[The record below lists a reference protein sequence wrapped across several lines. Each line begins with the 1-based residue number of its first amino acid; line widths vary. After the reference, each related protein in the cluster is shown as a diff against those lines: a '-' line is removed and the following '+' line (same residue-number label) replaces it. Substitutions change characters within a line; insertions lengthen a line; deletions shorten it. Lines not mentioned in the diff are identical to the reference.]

1 MATELSEQSQRAYG
15 SFFKTFVPYSLDFNY
30 GILNHLLR
38 FRDIAL
44 GLKDRPQNFKAISG
58 LDVPGDKPFTPQ
70 EYLSGLVGDGVSVL
84 DYDQNFAEVTAAKL
98 ITQLTSNGASEPKDN
113 VIYIGDNEGNIVAC
127 LTLKDNWI
135 NFVRVEDSLGLP
147 KLVNTVFTPDT
158 IMYEKPIEERYPK
171 GIEGLASYLRELDLK
186 VLTVMQ
192 DDLNDNFD
200 RQIKMEEL
208 YLDDI
213 ETATKA
219 SSKVRKMCELASQ
232 EFVLPSLAFRENSN
246 GLSIKDEDMIL
257 EGNCVEMSCAT
268 AMNSLG
274 GIDGRYVL
282 PRIRKAPKIDAMKN
296 DDLTKV
302 LRNIDPLSHQSLAS
316 RLFGNEHL
324 APVYGV
330 DIQNVELC
338 ESGNIVSVPGHAFF
352 ARQEGE
358 VQNVYDLATG
368 FVGELSDYRKFL
380 RLLNLPPVLLRET
393 EVTGYSAERTDF
405 MRSIRDMYSLP
416 EVVELAGEI
425 YKEQSAKQGY
435 ANEYLSWNASVA
447 QLAKTIPGKI
457 PYIDLEDALGS
468 NAEITAE
475 SLRKVL
481 ENTDIG
487 FVCFNKKSEM
497 VGTETLNIVFKS
509 GDNLFLADG
518 PKPNAFRMVD
528 FDSQIFDMANNT
540 LEFITDTSR
549 DPGLTL

>member
-1 MATELSEQSQRAYG
+1 MATELSEQSQRAYD

-44 GLKDRPQNFKAISG
+44 GLKDRPQNYKAISG
-58 LDVPGDKPFTPQ
+58 LEVPGDKPFTPQ
-70 EYLSGLVGDGVSVL
+70 EYLDRLVGEGISIL
-84 DYDQNFAEVTAAKL
+84 DFDQSLAESTAAKL
-98 ITQLTSNGASEPKDN
+98 LSQLTSNGASEPKDN
-113 VIYIGDNEGNIVAC
+113 VIYIGDNEGNMVAC
-127 LTLKDNWI
+127 LTLKDDWI
-135 NFVRVEDSLGLP
+135 NFVRIEDSLGLP

-158 IMYEKPIEERYPK
+158 IMYDKPIEQRYPK
-171 GIEGLASYLRELDLK
+171 GIEGLASYLREMDFK

-200 RQIKMEEL
+200 RQIKMEEQ
-208 YLDDI
+208 YLEDI

-219 SSKVRKMCELASQ
+219 GSKVRKMCELASQ

-282 PRIRKAPKIDAMKN
+282 PRIRKAPKFDAMKN

-302 LRNIDPLSHQSLAS
+302 MRSIDPLSHQSLAS
-316 RLFGNEHL
+316 RLFGNEHQ
-324 APVYGV
+324 APGYGI
-330 DIQNVELC
+330 DILDVELC
-338 ESGNIVSVPGHAFF
+338 EAGNIVSVPGHAFY

-368 FVGELSDYRKFL
+368 FVGELSDYRNFL
-380 RLLNLPPVLLRET
+380 RLFNLPTVLLRET
-393 EVTGYSAERTDF
+393 EVTEYSAERTEF
-405 MRSIRDMYSLP
+405 MRSIRDMYYLP
-416 EVVELAGEI
+416 EIVELASEI
-425 YKEQSAKQGY
+425 YKKQSAENGY

-447 QLAKTIPGKI
+447 QMAKTIPGKI
-457 PYIDLEDALGS
+457 PYIDLEVVLGDS
-468 NAEITAE
+468 AEITAE

-487 FVCFNKKSEM
+487 FVCFNKKNAM

-509 GDNLFLADG
+509 GDDLFLADG

-528 FDSQIFDMANNT
+528 FDSQIYDMANNT

-549 DPGLTL
+549 DSGLSL